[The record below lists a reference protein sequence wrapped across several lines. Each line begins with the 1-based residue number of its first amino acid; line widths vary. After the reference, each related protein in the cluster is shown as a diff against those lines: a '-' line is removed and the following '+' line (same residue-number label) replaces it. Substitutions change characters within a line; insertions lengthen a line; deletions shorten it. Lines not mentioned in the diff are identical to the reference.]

1 MRIMDYQTPELTRHG
16 SVTELTAT
24 VNPSTLDDVNEETGD
39 EGQGSF
45 SIIEEPQD

>member
-1 MRIMDYQTPELTRHG
+1 MDYQTPELTRHG

-24 VNPSTLDDVNEETGD
+24 IDPSTTDDVNEQTGD

-45 SIIEEPQD
+45 SIIKEPQE

>member
-1 MRIMDYQTPELTRHG
+1 MDYQTPELTRHG

-24 VNPSTLDDVNEETGD
+24 IDPSTEADVDEKAGE

-45 SIIEEPQD
+45 SIVD